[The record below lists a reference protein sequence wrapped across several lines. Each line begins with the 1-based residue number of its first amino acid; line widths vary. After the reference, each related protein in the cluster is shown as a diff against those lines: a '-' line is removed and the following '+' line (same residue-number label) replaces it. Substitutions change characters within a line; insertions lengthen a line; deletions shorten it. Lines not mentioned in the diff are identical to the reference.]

1 MLRRGRQTSGV
12 GYLLALRPYTINGR
26 LRRFLR
32 RRRRRRELVRP
43 RVRNF
48 APVKYGDAAG
58 AGGRAPPS
66 ARATRARRH
75 YRVLPPGLSRRRR
88 RSCPP
93 RIADPPRR
101 SRVGRVRP
109 RAGCHGHRASESSV
123 HAGLDS
129 PPRTRPDAR
138 IARMF
143 RSTDGPRQFRHR
155 QLAPW
160 KDPYT
165 SKSERCVT
173 FGKVRRQFSVN
184 KDLYNSL
191 LRAMSVH
198 SVCRLKKYRGRAPD

>member
-26 LRRFLR
+26 LRRFSR
-32 RRRRRRELVRP
+32 RRWRRELVRP

-75 YRVLPPGLSRRRR
+75 YRVLPPGLSCPRR

-93 RIADPPRR
+93 RIPDPPRR

-109 RAGCHGHRASESSV
+109 RAGCHGHRERVQRARGTRLSAADAS
-123 HAGLDS
+123 
-129 PPRTRPDAR
+129 
-138 IARMF
+138 
-143 RSTDGPRQFRHR
+143 
-155 QLAPW
+155 
-160 KDPYT
+160 
-165 SKSERCVT
+165 
-173 FGKVRRQFSVN
+173 
-184 KDLYNSL
+184 
-191 LRAMSVH
+191 
-198 SVCRLKKYRGRAPD
+198 GRADHANVPFHRRSAPVSASAARSVEAPIHVQVRKVCHV